1 MLIRKKTS
9 YKKRC
14 AFVFPLGG
22 VKCLE
27 WDLRVAGADK
37 VEQLL
42 AVLADEGL
50 LMVASDVVP
59 LDAIIVE
66 VVQDGQARLTL
77 LK

>member
-1 MLIRKKTS
+1 M
-9 YKKRC
+9 C
-14 AFVFPLGG
+14 FCFPSLS

-27 WDLRVAGADK
+27 RDLWVAGADK

-42 AVLADEGL
+42 AVLANEGL
-50 LMVASDVVP
+50 LVVASDVVP